1 MVVPNIIH
9 QVWIYKNSEKNLD
22 WAKKKFKESIISWK
36 KHHPK
41 FEYKLWSNKEI
52 YNLIT
57 SNFPEI
63 LHKIKKIYD
72 NDIIILADIARLC
85 ILYIY
90 GGIYSDLD
98 IIAHQKYDEL
108 LNTENLL
115 VPSTKPFGFSNDL
128 LISPKNNTL
137 IRMLIDN
144 FSVKNYIPIRGLK
157 VLYSCGPI
165 YLTEQLIKNRFSNS
179 YNFSLIPDEYYKG
192 HIEGSTWLTKQ
203 DNYIKDLLIE
213 QYNSF
218 PDQDIKNNLDKSLI
232 PKLSKRDFI
241 YFYEKLDCILIP
253 LIFIYSRLLKP
264 YYIFRLLDII
274 KCSSKKPI
282 SRINTTIHSFYR
294 LLILIIINKE
304 HNFYLWM
311 KYLSLISL
319 TEMKTVKPPGIFIKI
334 INVYVLL
341 KHLNILRNTLINNE
355 KVSKYISTK
364 KLLCIHLIESIF
376 HFYILTPRNFLLN

>member
-9 QVWIYKNSEKNLD
+9 QVWIYKDSEKNLD

-36 KHHPK
+36 RHHPK

-57 SNFPEI
+57 DNFPEI
-63 LHKIKKIYD
+63 LPKIKKIYN

-98 IIAHQKYDEL
+98 IIAHQKYDEI

-128 LISPKNNTL
+128 LITPKNNNL
-137 IRMLIDN
+137 IRLLIDN
-144 FSVKNYIPIRGLK
+144 FSVKNYIPIRGLR
-157 VLYSCGPI
+157 VLYSCGPM

-179 YNFSLIPDEYYKG
+179 YSFSLIPDEYYKG
-192 HIEGSTWLTKQ
+192 HIEGSTWLTKE
-203 DNYIKDLLIE
+203 DNQIKELLLE

-218 PDQDIKNNLDKSLI
+218 SNQDITNNLDKNLI

-241 YFYEKLDCILIP
+241 YFYEKIDCILIP
-253 LIFIYSRLLKP
+253 IIFIYPRLLKS
-264 YYIFRLLDII
+264 YYMFRLLDII
-274 KCSSKKPI
+274 KSSSNKPI

-294 LLILIIINKE
+294 LLMLNVINKK
-304 HNFYLWM
+304 HNSYLWM

-319 TEMKTVKPPGIFIKI
+319 TEMKTVKLPGIFIKI
-334 INVYVLL
+334 INAYVLL
-341 KHLNILRNTLINNE
+341 KHLNILRNALINNE

-364 KLLCIHLIESIF
+364 KLLSIHLIESIF